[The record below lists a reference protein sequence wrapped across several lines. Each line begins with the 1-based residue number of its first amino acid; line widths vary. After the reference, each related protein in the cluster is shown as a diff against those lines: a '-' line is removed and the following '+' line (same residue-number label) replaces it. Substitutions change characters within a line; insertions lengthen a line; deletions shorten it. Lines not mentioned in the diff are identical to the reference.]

1 MWDLCGIMQI
11 FYCKYKVSSI
21 TCTQKLQP
29 VGFLVVAHGLSCS
42 AARGILVPQP
52 GVKPACLVL
61 QGGFSTSGPPGES
74 WLSILNIAVC
84 TCQSQT
90 PDLFF
95 PEPFPP
101 GNRKFIL

>member
-1 MWDLCGIMQI
+1 M
-11 FYCKYKVSSI
+11 
-21 TCTQKLQP
+21 
-29 VGFLVVAHGLSCS
+29 GFLVVAHGLSCS
-42 AARGILVPQP
+42 VARGILVPQP